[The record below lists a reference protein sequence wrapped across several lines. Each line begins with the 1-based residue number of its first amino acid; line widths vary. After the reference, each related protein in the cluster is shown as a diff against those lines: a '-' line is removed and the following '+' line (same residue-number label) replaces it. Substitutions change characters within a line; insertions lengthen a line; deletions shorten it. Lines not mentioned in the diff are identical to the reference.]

1 MKKSLFLATVF
12 ISSIVLAWGATHS
25 EETDVVRQS
34 GKRVVGYLDDSL
46 LPKRWAILRDDAHP
60 EAPRT
65 LVPAGSSSATI
76 KNFGKIKTPAV
87 GQRNVVHA
95 GDRLTLLDDS
105 ATLHLQLAAV
115 AIENAMQGET
125 LACSPGAGRRNP
137 ERCCPLASSSKTP
150 QLRGAIWQDTGARA
164 MKTKFVFAIALLLVS
179 SVAASCSR
187 ISQACVKANSAGCG
201 SLGLYRTGASGECCG
216 GPHTGIHLER

>member
-1 MKKSLFLATVF
+1 MKKSPLLAAVF

-25 EETDVVRQS
+25 EATDVLQQS

-65 LVPAGSSSATI
+65 LVPAGSSSAVVQKVRRT
-76 KNFGKIKTPAV
+76 KTPSA
-87 GQRNVVHA
+87 GQQNVVHA

-105 ATLHLQLAAV
+105 TTLHLQLAAV

-125 LACSPGAGRRNP
+125 LRVRLVQG
-137 ERCCPLASSSKTP
+137 
-150 QLRGAIWQDTGARA
+150 GAILSGVVVSPHRVKLLTFAGGFG
-164 MKTKFVFAIALLLVS
+164 KTQG
-179 SVAASCSR
+179 SVR
-187 ISQACVKANSAGCG
+187 
-201 SLGLYRTGASGECCG
+201 
-216 GPHTGIHLER
+216 

>member
-1 MKKSLFLATVF
+1 
-12 ISSIVLAWGATHS
+12 
-25 EETDVVRQS
+25 VVQQS

-65 LVPAGSSSATI
+65 LVPAGPQSALV
-76 KNFGKIKTPAV
+76 KRPGGIKTQAA
-87 GQRNVVHA
+87 GQRSVVHA

-125 LACSPGAGRRNP
+125 LRVRLVQGGAILSGVVLSPHRVKLFTFAGRFG
-137 ERCCPLASSSKTP
+137 KT
-150 QLRGAIWQDTGARA
+150 QGTVR
-164 MKTKFVFAIALLLVS
+164 
-179 SVAASCSR
+179 
-187 ISQACVKANSAGCG
+187 
-201 SLGLYRTGASGECCG
+201 
-216 GPHTGIHLER
+216 